1 MIKMST
7 IIAAVA
13 AAVTTATST
22 STATTSVTGSW
33 TMASAA
39 SKKFFHRA
47 NLIAK
52 ESNNYSRL
60 AFSHG
65 GVTAF
70 STNVRRVVNPPMIE
84 NVKTASN
91 CAMQSRPLGP
101 GNIMEF
107 SHPFNSSNRPHYYFR
122 QCPSLSGTYLT
133 KLWFTSKTSSGKD
146 HRETHTHNFHLPEDQ
161 LPWSPIVE
169 RQDTFSLRATSNG
182 NNGMEGFRDAVR
194 GSQGYIRPKESSS
207 FPANELDILNGAEKQ
222 HQSQPET
229 NSHAGSTAKPKAG
242 VAKPAQSYIPRNTL
256 SELITRNDKLLS
268 KQKHDIE
275 NFRDGK
281 EGTKYIREKGM
292 MMGGAGSGG
301 VKRNLQW
308 DDEDGDVIVKSTSK
322 VSGGSME
329 KRSGPQS
336 ENFRDG
342 ARMKTYQ
349 EEAFVASVDNDV
361 VELAG
366 DEDDDVEGVNIGA
379 ERIAFAEDDWVQ
391 FRNTRAADLDLATEK
406 AIESESKA
414 GKNVNDD
421 GRENVPAATTTSQTR
436 FRVSR
441 DGPQSENFRDGARM
455 ATYQEKSFIIDKSAK
470 ADESMPPELNSQN
483 LPLQRRRFREE
494 RIRHNENIRLNE
506 EEHEFLVG
514 GGEVIQKA
522 SSIGDG
528 RQNAI
533 LDKKNSNYGGNFIMS
548 TNKPDRSSTD
558 NDISREDAASTLL
571 TIDPTSID
579 IIPLDEFKADEELEE
594 LSLFNEED
602 STYISQAHTGLF
614 SKWVDA
620 SSGSFVKMFRGSASY
635 IANHRGTLAV
645 YHIPGE
651 LLAWE
656 GFPGLM
662 DDIAL
667 TLLLGMKIVLVA
679 GCRHQIDIRLDGNED
694 DDEEHRTGGKVM
706 MSSIRVTDEETLRV
720 VKEEA
725 GFVRFEIERRLARSL
740 RLHGGLI
747 KGSESLIGNVVS
759 GNFYSA
765 QPFGVLDG
773 IDYCWTGFPR
783 KVEIERIRQVHET
796 NDIVLLTS
804 LGVSP
809 SGEIFNVNS
818 EFLAASVAGALSASK
833 IIYFNVH
840 GTSFQNKYTK
850 KPVQNLRVSD
860 ARNLLAHYKM
870 RIHPKGFCLVDLD
883 EDSPHQEALRA
894 PGAMETLIKV
904 GYSMVALEKGVKRAH
919 ILAPENGALVQ
930 ELYTRDGCGTLIS
943 RDIYEGIRRADVND
957 VSGIYDLI
965 DPLVRQGTLVE
976 RPKSQLEKEILSYYV
991 YTRDGLI
998 VATGQLKRFEG
1009 GFAEIGCLVVSKD
1022 YRRGGRGDAMLGYLE
1037 RLSLQCGAKKV
1048 FVLSTQTMEWF
1059 VERGFREVQVGS
1071 LPPSRQAMYNVKR
1084 KSKIYMKE
1092 IDGDRD
1098 LDAAELWWSNR

>member
-1 MIKMST
+1 
-7 IIAAVA
+7 
-13 AAVTTATST
+13 
-22 STATTSVTGSW
+22 
-33 TMASAA
+33 
-39 SKKFFHRA
+39 
-47 NLIAK
+47 
-52 ESNNYSRL
+52 
-60 AFSHG
+60 
-65 GVTAF
+65 
-70 STNVRRVVNPPMIE
+70 
-84 NVKTASN
+84 
-91 CAMQSRPLGP
+91 
-101 GNIMEF
+101 
-107 SHPFNSSNRPHYYFR
+107 
-122 QCPSLSGTYLT
+122 
-133 KLWFTSKTSSGKD
+133 
-146 HRETHTHNFHLPEDQ
+146 
-161 LPWSPIVE
+161 
-169 RQDTFSLRATSNG
+169 
-182 NNGMEGFRDAVR
+182 MEGFRDAVR

-207 FPANELDILNGAEKQ
+207 FPANELDFLNGADSKQ
-222 HQSQPET
+222 HQSQAET
-229 NSHAGSTAKPKAG
+229 KSQVESTATPKSGQSKPT
-242 VAKPAQSYIPRNTL
+242 QSYIPRNTL
-256 SELITRNDKLLS
+256 SELITRKDKLLS

-292 MMGGAGSGG
+292 MMGGAGSGV

-349 EEAFVASVDNDV
+349 EEAFVARVNDDV
-361 VELAG
+361 IGDTMELAG
-366 DEDDDVEGVNIGA
+366 DEDDDVEGVNIGT

-391 FRNTRAADLDLATEK
+391 FRNTGAAGLDLATEK
-406 AIESESKA
+406 ATESESKE

-421 GRENVPAATTTSQTR
+421 GRENFPAATTTSQKR

-455 ATYQEKSFIIDKSAK
+455 ATYQEKSFIIDKTAEEGDSV
-470 ADESMPPELNSQN
+470 PPEQKPQD
-483 LPLQRRRFREE
+483 LPQQRRRFREE
-494 RIRHNENIRLNE
+494 RIRHNEKIRLNE

-514 GGEVIQKA
+514 GGEVIQDA
-522 SSIGDG
+522 SSIIND

-533 LDKKNSNYGGNFIMS
+533 LNKKNSTYGDNRITS
-548 TNKPDRSSTD
+548 TSTPDRSSTD
-558 NDISREDAASTLL
+558 DDISRDDAASTLL

-679 GCRHQIDIRLDGNED
+679 GCRHQIDIRLDGDED

-765 QPFGVLDG
+765 QV
-773 IDYCWTGFPR
+773 R
-783 KVEIERIRQVHET
+783 
-796 NDIVLLTS
+796 NDC
-804 LGVSP
+804 
-809 SGEIFNVNS
+809 IFFDSTTVDC
-818 EFLAASVAGALSASK
+818 EVWHL
-833 IIYFNVH
+833 IIYRNNC
-840 GTSFQNKYTK
+840 Q
-850 KPVQNLRVSD
+850 LRS
-860 ARNLLAHYKM
+860 
-870 RIHPKGFCLVDLD
+870 C
-883 EDSPHQEALRA
+883 
-894 PGAMETLIKV
+894 
-904 GYSMVALEKGVKRAH
+904 
-919 ILAPENGALVQ
+919 
-930 ELYTRDGCGTLIS
+930 
-943 RDIYEGIRRADVND
+943 
-957 VSGIYDLI
+957 
-965 DPLVRQGTLVE
+965 
-976 RPKSQLEKEILSYYV
+976 
-991 YTRDGLI
+991 
-998 VATGQLKRFEG
+998 
-1009 GFAEIGCLVVSKD
+1009 
-1022 YRRGGRGDAMLGYLE
+1022 
-1037 RLSLQCGAKKV
+1037 
-1048 FVLSTQTMEWF
+1048 
-1059 VERGFREVQVGS
+1059 
-1071 LPPSRQAMYNVKR
+1071 
-1084 KSKIYMKE
+1084 
-1092 IDGDRD
+1092 
-1098 LDAAELWWSNR
+1098 